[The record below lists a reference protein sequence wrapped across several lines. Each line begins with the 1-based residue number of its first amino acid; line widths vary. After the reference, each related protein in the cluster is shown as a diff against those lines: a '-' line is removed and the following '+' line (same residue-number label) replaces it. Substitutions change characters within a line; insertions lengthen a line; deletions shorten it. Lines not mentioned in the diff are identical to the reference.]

1 MYIAATSG
9 LTTIGLDVKAVAR
22 THGADLQ
29 QHSLL
34 PPQVLALTRH
44 WLALSGKTGGGKTP
58 PAAAQFEMM
67 DVGDIVPYLTI
78 LRVNP
83 DNTFTFTFTGSAVS
97 AIIGED
103 LTGRT
108 VTAGQAVL
116 GEIDWF
122 RRCRPVA
129 EVADIQ
135 VLAGAISPSHTSP
148 IDFIAADFPLM
159 DDAGGAVT
167 EIVGVTVAR
176 LN

>member
-22 THGADLQ
+22 NHGADLP

-34 PPQVLALTRH
+34 PPQILAMTRH
-44 WLALSGKTGGGKTP
+44 WLALGGKTP

-67 DVGDIVPYLTI
+67 DVGDIVPYLTV

-83 DNTFTFTFTGSAVS
+83 DNSFTFTFTGSAVS

-135 VLAGAISPSHTSP
+135 VLAGAISPSHMSP

-159 DDAGGAVT
+159 DDAGGGVT
-167 EIVGVTVAR
+167 TIVGVTVAR
-176 LN
+176 IN

>member
-1 MYIAATSG
+1 MFIAAASS
-9 LTTIGLDVKAVAR
+9 LKTIGLDVKAVAR
-22 THGADLQ
+22 NHGADLP

-34 PPQVLALTRH
+34 PPQVLAMTRH
-44 WLALSGKTGGGKTP
+44 WLALGGKTP
-58 PAAAQFEMM
+58 PAAAQFDMM

-83 DNTFTFTFTGSAVS
+83 DNSFTFTFTGSAVS

-135 VLAGAISPSHTSP
+135 VLAGAIAPSHTSP